1 MNRPFLDV
9 RDLVVHFPTDDGLV
23 RAVDG
28 LSFTLDKGRTLD
40 NSDRAGPA
48 SRQAGRL
55 IVVEGYMD
63 VFALDRAT
71 YRIEADST
79 GLRESSAVG
88 WKVTP
93 WTALRGAVDE
103 SVYHY
108 SGGSLN
114 GRTSPKLDHISRRVY
129 FTDDQGEEI
138 VSIGDDLDTQQGKA
152 LLEHVLAR
160 TRLRPGKRERGKR

>member
-1 MNRPFLDV
+1 MPGVSGALAWRVALFV
-9 RDLVVHFPTDDGLV
+9 AGV
-23 RAVDG
+23 
-28 LSFTLDKGRTLD
+28 LS
-40 NSDRAGPA
+40 
-48 SRQAGRL
+48 
-55 IVVEGYMD
+55 

-152 LLEHVLAR
+152 LLEHVRAR